1 MGFVVL
7 IVRMRMLGELRG
19 FKSEGVVA
27 VPVGDPLWPIGTFQP
42 GVFWREALSV
52 CVPHQ
57 DRGCC
62 DRWQRPL
69 GVSWQKEVEKML
81 SPRYPEILIF

>member
-1 MGFVVL
+1 
-7 IVRMRMLGELRG
+7 MRMLGELRG
-19 FKSEGVVA
+19 CKSEAVVA
-27 VPVGDPLWPIGTFQP
+27 VAGGDLLWPIGTFQP
-42 GVFWREALSV
+42 GVFGKESLSV
-52 CVPHQ
+52 SVPHQ

-62 DRWQRPL
+62 DRWQRSL